1 MVPGSARNWIAVKQS
16 NLNKKETKN
25 MTTLHPKESI
35 DPSLLRRGIRFG
47 ALALV
52 LVCFALLQTAHA
64 VTPAPDGGY
73 ANDNTAEGTN
83 ALFNLDVTTG
93 FSNTAIGAWA
103 LYTNTSGTWNTAVG
117 RVALYYNTGNYNTA
131 IGGQALG
138 NNTTGNDNTAL
149 GLHAL
154 ESNQNGS
161 DNTAIG
167 FYALWTNTTGIG
179 NTANGVFALN
189 RNTASNNTATGYI
202 ALQNN
207 TTGYQNTADGSG
219 ALQANTTGI
228 GNTASGLN
236 ALFTNTSG
244 GSNTAN
250 GVAALYSNTT
260 GSSNT
265 ADGFHALANNTY
277 GAQNT
282 AVGHLALGNN
292 TSGSKNVALGFTAGG
307 NLTTGYNN
315 TANGVSALQ
324 GNQFGHDNVAYGF
337 QALLNTTGSSNIA
350 LGPSAGLNLT
360 TGSNNIDIG
369 ALGVAGESGKI
380 RIGTPV
386 THTATFVAGIYNVS
400 EGGTIKP
407 VYINSNG
414 RLGTQPP
421 ASARRFKTNIKPMD
435 RSSEALLAL
444 KPVTFHYKNDEQS
457 TAQFGLIAEEVA
469 KVNPEL
475 VMRDDNG
482 EIYTVRYEAVNA
494 MLLNEFLKE
503 HRKVEQMEKQIDA
516 LTAGLEK
523 VSAQLE
529 ASKPAPQ
536 LVNNP

>member
-167 FYALWTNTTGIG
+167 FYALWTNTTGNG

-189 RNTASNNTATGYI
+189 RNTASNNNATGYI

-207 TTGYQNTADGSG
+207 
-219 ALQANTTGI
+219 
-228 GNTASGLN
+228 
-236 ALFTNTSG
+236 
-244 GSNTAN
+244 
-250 GVAALYSNTT
+250 
-260 GSSNT
+260 
-265 ADGFHALANNTY
+265 
-277 GAQNT
+277 
-282 AVGHLALGNN
+282 
-292 TSGSKNVALGFTAGG
+292 
-307 NLTTGYNN
+307 TTGYNN